1 MDWLTSLFKGMSGK
15 DWGSILGGVG
25 GAYGTYKQ
33 GKAADELV
41 NLQKQDYT
49 DEKDRK
55 KKSQAR
61 LDLAA
66 ESLGKDHRYDSPSLP
81 LR

>member
-1 MDWLTSLFKGMSGK
+1 MSGK